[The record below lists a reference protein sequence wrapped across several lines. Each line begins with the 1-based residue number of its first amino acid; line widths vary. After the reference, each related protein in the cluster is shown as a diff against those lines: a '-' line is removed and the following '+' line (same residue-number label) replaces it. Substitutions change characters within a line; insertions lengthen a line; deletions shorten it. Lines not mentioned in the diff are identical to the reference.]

1 MTSPPPI
8 FGFSR
13 AEQRLLECALLDQTD
28 QEVAEVLQVTP
39 DAIKK
44 RWRSINAK
52 VSDREPAA
60 LSGVTSA
67 IGRRRAILGRIRPR
81 LEELRPYL

>member
-1 MTSPPPI
+1 
-8 FGFSR
+8 
-13 AEQRLLECALLDQTD
+13 
-28 QEVAEVLQVTP
+28 VLQVTP

-52 VSDREPAA
+52 VGHREPATLA
-60 LSGVTSA
+60 VVTSA

-81 LEELRPYL
+81 LEELRPYQ